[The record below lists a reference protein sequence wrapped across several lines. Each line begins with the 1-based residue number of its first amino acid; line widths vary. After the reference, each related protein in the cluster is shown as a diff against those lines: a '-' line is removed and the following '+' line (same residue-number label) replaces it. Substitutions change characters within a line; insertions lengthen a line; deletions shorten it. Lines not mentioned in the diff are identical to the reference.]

1 MNETRKTYLDE
12 EKYQRNAKAVG
23 NVSKIL
29 ILIAIIGAGILIF
42 FGVRQIITTAKR
54 TSPEGIAAL
63 QAKVDEEARPV
74 RERKAELMNKG
85 VVVST
90 DYNDEEGYELHVLNR
105 ALDPSYNYCSTSS
118 ELINN
123 QLTSKYCAAKNDL
136 EDAQDDPSGHYALS
150 VPFFVGAL
158 MVFMIF
164 GTLGLQA
171 LLISKGR
178 EVAAFGTQQGMPVVK
193 EGAEKLG
200 PTMEK
205 TAKHITKGIKD
216 GLKD

>member
-1 MNETRKTYLDE
+1 MNETSKTYLDE
-12 EKYQRNAKAVG
+12 EKYQRNARTVG

-29 ILIAIIGAGILIF
+29 FLIAVVGAGILIF
-42 FGVRQIITTAKR
+42 FGVRQIVTTAKR
-54 TSPEGIAAL
+54 TSPEGIAEL

-74 RERKAELMNKG
+74 RERKSELMNKG
-85 VVVST
+85 VMVST

-105 ALDPSYNYCSTSS
+105 ALDPSFNYCSNSS
-118 ELINN
+118 ELQNN
-123 QLTSKYCAAKNDL
+123 KLTSKYCAAKNDL
-136 EDAQDDPSGHYALS
+136 EDAQEDTAQHYALS

-158 MVFMIF
+158 MILMIF

-178 EVAAFGTQQGMPVVK
+178 EVAAFGAQQGMPVVK